1 MNADSN
7 GNAFEQWLD
16 DRSLLQILD
25 ERSFLDYATD
35 ADDRYANLAQ
45 LLADGRATLAVNV
58 EP

>member
-1 MNADSN
+1 M
-7 GNAFEQWLD
+7 D

-58 EP
+58 EH